1 MTKVA
6 LVTAMVLFA
15 LSTAWA
21 FRSVPEET
29 TVPASEIHQQIEPR
43 PFTIPW
49 G

>member
-6 LVTAMVLFA
+6 LITAMVLFF
-15 LSTAWA
+15 LGTAWA
-21 FRSVPEET
+21 FRSVPEQT
-29 TVPASEIHQQIEPR
+29 MVPASEIDQQIEPR

>member
-15 LSTAWA
+15 LGTAWA
-21 FRSVPEET
+21 FRSVPEQT
-29 TVPASEIHQQIEPR
+29 MVPDSNIHQQIEPR